1 MKTFAL
7 TYRKATGETFTRT
20 CNASSELAVLKQ
32 HQEYAIA
39 NPYDDIELIS
49 IEENK

>member
-1 MKTFAL
+1 MKTFTL

-20 CNASSELAVLKQ
+20 CNARNGYDVLKQ
-32 HQEYAIA
+32 HQEYATA
-39 NPYDDIELIS
+39 NPYDDIELII